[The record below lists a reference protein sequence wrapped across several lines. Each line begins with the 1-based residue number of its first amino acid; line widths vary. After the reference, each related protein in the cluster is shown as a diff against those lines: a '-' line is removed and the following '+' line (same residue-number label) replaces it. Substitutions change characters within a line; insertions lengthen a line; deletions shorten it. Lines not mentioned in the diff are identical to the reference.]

1 LQGGIQAY
9 SRLLLFEGIGA
20 LIATMF
26 IALLGVRLNPTRY
39 MFIGVIAF
47 GAGMLILSL
56 VSVLLLAVVLLGLL
70 GAFRVLFGTM
80 STTVMQIQSD
90 DEFRGRVMSLHQ
102 LTWGSMA
109 LGSLM
114 MGVIAEFAGVSMAI
128 GLGGV
133 LVLGCASIVAL
144 WMSQPRTGRVLES

>member
-1 LQGGIQAY
+1 MQGGIQAY

-70 GAFRVLFGTM
+70 GAFRVL
-80 STTVMQIQSD
+80 
-90 DEFRGRVMSLHQ
+90 L
-102 LTWGSMA
+102 A
-109 LGSLM
+109 L
-114 MGVIAEFAGVSMAI
+114 
-128 GLGGV
+128 
-133 LVLGCASIVAL
+133 
-144 WMSQPRTGRVLES
+144 

>member
-1 LQGGIQAY
+1 
-9 SRLLLFEGIGA
+9 
-20 LIATMF
+20 
-26 IALLGVRLNPTRY
+26 